1 VQLPDSQK
9 EIASDV
15 VAQRLAQALAQR
27 QSSAPAANAQELQAH
42 LKEAIQEKALEDLI
56 LVDQMTGA
64 NLLIKLAQVQLNS
77 SITFTESEAAT
88 AGAFRETAID
98 ESDLDE
104 VDEDDFAEG
113 VK

>member
-1 VQLPDSQK
+1 VPLPDSQK

-15 VAQRLAQALAQR
+15 VVRRLAKALAQR
-27 QSSAPAANAQELQAH
+27 QNSAPATNAQELQAH

-56 LVDQMTGA
+56 LVDQMTGT
-64 NLLIKLAQVQLNS
+64 NLLTKLAQVQLDS

-98 ESDLDE
+98 ASDLDE
-104 VDEDDFAEG
+104 ADGDDFAEG